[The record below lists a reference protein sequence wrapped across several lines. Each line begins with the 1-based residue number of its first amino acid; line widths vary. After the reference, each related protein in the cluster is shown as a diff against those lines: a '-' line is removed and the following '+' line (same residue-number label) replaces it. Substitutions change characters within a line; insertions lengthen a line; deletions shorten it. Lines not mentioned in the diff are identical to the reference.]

1 MTERIDQ
8 EKYAEHLNDVFRI
21 SLDDDSALDITLIEV
36 NSAGSQSTQHALDAG
51 RPAPFS
57 ILFRGPA
64 EPVLPQA
71 IYQLSHAALGA
82 QDLFLVPIGPDGEGM
97 AYEAVFT

>member
-1 MTERIDQ
+1 MFKALDQ
-8 EKYAEHLNDVFRI
+8 EKYTEHLGEVFRI
-21 SLDDDSALDITLIEV
+21 ALDDDSAIDIALIEV
-36 NSAGSQSTQHALDAG
+36 NSAGLQTTRQAIEAG
-51 RPAPFS
+51 RPEPFS

-71 IYQLSHAALGA
+71 IYRLSHSALDA

-97 AYEAVFT
+97 TYEAVFS